1 MIPIRQMMTR
11 MRTTAMILIM
21 MISTK
26 TIPSMTMTMR
36 TTIQTAMITFGK
48 TITNFENSN
57 VVDEAAMDDYEYDRD
72 D

>member
-1 MIPIRQMMTR
+1 MI
-11 MRTTAMILIM
+11 TTKPMKPRWMI
-21 MISTK
+21 TN
-26 TIPSMTMTMR
+26 